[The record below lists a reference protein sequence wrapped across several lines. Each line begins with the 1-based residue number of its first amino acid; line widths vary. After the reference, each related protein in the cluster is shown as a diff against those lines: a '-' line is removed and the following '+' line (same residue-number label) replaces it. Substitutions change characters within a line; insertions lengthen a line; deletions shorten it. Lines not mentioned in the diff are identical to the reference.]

1 MTQQTLGAEM
11 ATIHAELVAMR
22 DESRT
27 SRKAMKDEIDQIKT
41 DVSAMKLQ
49 SAKWKGGIAVL
60 AGVGG
65 FFVIALTVF
74 EKLSNAFKG

>member
-1 MTQQTLGAEM
+1 
-11 ATIHAELVAMR
+11 
-22 DESRT
+22 
-27 SRKAMKDEIDQIKT
+27 MKDEIDQIKT

-49 SAKWKGGIAVL
+49 SAKWVGGIAVL

-74 EKLSNAFKG
+74 EKLAHAFKG

>member
-1 MTQQTLGAEM
+1 MTPQTLEAEM

-60 AGVGG
+60 AGIGG
-65 FFVIALTVF
+65 FFLIALSVW
-74 EKLSNAFKG
+74 EKLLGLIKG